1 MPRIP
6 RKSTET
12 TIFHVMTQG
21 IDKSY
26 IFSKTEDIKHYI
38 KLMYKLKS
46 EQNIKI
52 IAYCIMNNHAHIL
65 IQTECIEDLSKY
77 MQRLNT
83 SYGKYYNKKYKRIGY
98 VFRDRFKSEGIYNE
112 DHLYNCINYIYNNPV
127 KAGICKQASQYPY
140 SNYKK
145 IEVVNMGD
153 YTFIEAYEKK
163 KDCKDVLQEYLKKNK
178 INMEKLGNE
187 KAKLIEVIKILKD
200 YYRYSFIEISK
211 EINMNREKVRR
222 IYYKQ

>member
-200 YYRYSFIEISK
+200 CYRYSFIEISK
-211 EINMNREKVRR
+211 EININREKVRR